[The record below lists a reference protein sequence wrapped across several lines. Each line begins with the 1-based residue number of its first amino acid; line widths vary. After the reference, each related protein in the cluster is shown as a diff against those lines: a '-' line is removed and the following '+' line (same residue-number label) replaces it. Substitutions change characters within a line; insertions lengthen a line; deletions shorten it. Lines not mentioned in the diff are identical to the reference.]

1 MSVSLCAL
9 QPFSPESATT
19 LELACKVLEAEL
31 IRSLVSRGVRC
42 TVSGTADLLPTERLT
57 VWVNCKA
64 CPASGVPSS
73 VSPATPMQT
82 LAAVREV
89 VNRLAVSGVDAATL
103 ARCKKAL
110 TNRYASQDGNAGVLR
125 DALMYRN
132 AMGRDLLSGRA
143 SRVKSV
149 RADEL
154 QRLFIQLSECNC
166 EYVVQ

>member
-1 MSVSLCAL
+1 M
-9 QPFSPESATT
+9 
-19 LELACKVLEAEL
+19 
-31 IRSLVSRGVRC
+31 
-42 TVSGTADLLPTERLT
+42 
-57 VWVNCKA
+57 
-64 CPASGVPSS
+64 
-73 VSPATPMQT
+73 
-82 LAAVREV
+82 